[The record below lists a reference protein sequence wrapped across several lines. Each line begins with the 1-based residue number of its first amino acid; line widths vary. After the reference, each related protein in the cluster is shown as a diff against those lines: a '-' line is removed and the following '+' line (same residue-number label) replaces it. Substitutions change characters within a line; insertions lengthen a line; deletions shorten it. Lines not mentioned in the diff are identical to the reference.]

1 MVVVLES
8 SRLALFLSLLPIS
21 PLASVSLSLSLAHIL
36 YVHRE
41 NTLCIRLLAKALER
55 RLLTGAF
62 DRNGIAA
69 DRNLIPLE
77 ITADYTTTRRS
88 FSTSRLAYETWAII
102 KRRYSSPDVIPRISF
117 SLIVVC

>member
-1 MVVVLES
+1 MTRRNAFNGRRAWKL
-8 SRLALFLSLLPIS
+8 SRLFLVSLSSSLFFLFLPLP
-21 PLASVSLSLSLAHIL
+21 PFLSLSLAHIL
-36 YVHRE
+36 YVHTE

-77 ITADYTTTRRS
+77 ITADYTTRRS
-88 FSTSRLAYETWAII
+88 FSTSRIVYENV
-102 KRRYSSPDVIPRISF
+102 DDN
-117 SLIVVC
+117 

>member
-1 MVVVLES
+1 MVVVLEG
-8 SRLALFLSLLPIS
+8 SRLFLVSLSSSLFYLFLPLP
-21 PLASVSLSLSLAHIL
+21 PLLSLSLAHIL
-36 YVHRE
+36 YVHTE

-69 DRNLIPLE
+69 DRNLVPLE

-88 FSTSRLAYETWAII
+88 FSTSRIVHETWE
-102 KRRYSSPDVIPRISF
+102 R
-117 SLIVVC
+117 